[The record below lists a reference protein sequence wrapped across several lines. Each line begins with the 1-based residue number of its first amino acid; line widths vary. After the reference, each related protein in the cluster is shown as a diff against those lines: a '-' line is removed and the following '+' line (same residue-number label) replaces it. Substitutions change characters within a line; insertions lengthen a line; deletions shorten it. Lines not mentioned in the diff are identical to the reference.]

1 MAALDTTITVTALGV
16 IASEFNAVDQIGWIG
31 SSYLLTLSGFQPI
44 YCSTADII
52 GQKYSYLVSI
62 TLFILGSVLCGSS
75 STMNMLII
83 SRAIQGMGGAG
94 LLTSVLI
101 VLCDLMDSR
110 ARAVY
115 QGILGAA
122 LGLATI
128 VGPLLGGFL
137 ADHNQWRWCFYIN
150 IFMGVIVFAIIL
162 VLCELPLTNKQM
174 ERQRNEKTM
183 WKQFCQVDYASF
195 FLMTPGVVC
204 FLVGLQIGGDQL
216 GFDTPLIIALLTL
229 GPALM
234 SLFFIAEIWIV
245 KHNPIFPRRFVLSVN
260 NMAILVGQFAGG
272 AVNNA
277 IIYFVPLHFQ
287 IVRGDTAV
295 ESALELLSFF
305 ITAVFGGLVSGIVIS
320 KTGRYRFMLWS
331 STALSAVG
339 AALWQ
344 NCTIDTPNTVQYVFL
359 AILGF
364 GIGVFK
370 NVFVVVGQAAV
381 SAEDLTIATAHG
393 QFARLLGGAFGV
405 NLAAVIFKF
414 YSNSSLV
421 SLTTEWHYQVSLK
434 NLDLLKAMPEIIK
447 RRVRIAC
454 LDALNKIYLMGM
466 YKCVY
471 LMYNIAQ
478 IQHCLVAVAAAITFV
493 STLFVKKYNVS
504 TKLSNVVSS
513 KTDQSPQ

>member
-1 MAALDTTITVTALGV
+1 MEVICDDKCQTPLTHWFMTLDGAFISIYLWGKSMHIRHLLAYILMA
-16 IASEFNAVDQIGWIG
+16 N
-31 SSYLLTLSGFQPI
+31 
-44 YCSTADII
+44 ST
-52 GQKYSYLVSI
+52 S
-62 TLFILGSVLCGSS
+62 
-75 STMNMLII
+75 
-83 SRAIQGMGGAG
+83 
-94 LLTSVLI
+94 
-101 VLCDLMDSR
+101 
-110 ARAVY
+110 
-115 QGILGAA
+115 
-122 LGLATI
+122 
-128 VGPLLGGFL
+128 
-137 ADHNQWRWCFYIN
+137 
-150 IFMGVIVFAIIL
+150 VIVFAIIL

-305 ITAVFGGLVSGIVIS
+305 IAAVFGGLVSGIVIS